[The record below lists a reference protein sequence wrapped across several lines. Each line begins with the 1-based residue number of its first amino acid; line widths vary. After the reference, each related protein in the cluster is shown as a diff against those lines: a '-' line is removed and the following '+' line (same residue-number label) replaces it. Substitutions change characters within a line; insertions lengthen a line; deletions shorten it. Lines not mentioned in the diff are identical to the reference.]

1 VIGAHGLAECY
12 LRPIAFYGYGDLG
25 VHPGRNPVD
34 VAIMSWPWGAYLG
47 EEALTQGIRAKV
59 SSWKRV
65 GPNTIPHVS
74 KATGIYLNSML
85 AVIEATQ
92 GGYDEAILLTDDG
105 YVADGSGENVFLVKD
120 EILSTPDLSASIL
133 PGITRHTVM
142 EIAGALGY
150 AVHERTIIRSDLHLA
165 DEVFM
170 CGTAAEVTPVR
181 SIDDHEIGP
190 PGPITKAIQSTF
202 FEVVRGRDERWSRW
216 LDYAEKT
223 PAAPGS

>member
-1 VIGAHGLAECY
+1 
-12 LRPIAFYGYGDLG
+12 
-25 VHPGRNPVD
+25 
-34 VAIMSWPWGAYLG
+34 
-47 EEALTQGIRAKV
+47 
-59 SSWKRV
+59 
-65 GPNTIPHVS
+65 
-74 KATGIYLNSML
+74 ML

-105 YVADGSGENVFLVKD
+105 YVADGSGENIFLVKD

-133 PGITRHTVM
+133 PGITRDTVM

-216 LDYAEKT
+216 LDYAEKAPT
-223 PAAPGS
+223 PGS